1 MNLSIIFLFQ
11 IIITVFVSILA
22 TIYDVKCNIVPLKL
36 TRSLLFFGLISNL
49 ILSLISN
56 NIKFILASFISML
69 ITYGVTYLLWEL
81 KIWGGGDVK
90 LFTAIATVIP
100 TGLNIDILNI
110 FPKLSIYPF
119 SFSVIIN
126 SILVSFP
133 FLTIFLIKLTL
144 KNETFQKNPF
154 YMITLLNIENL
165 INLIHTNMNKTIP
178 IKNLQEGNIINN
190 YYFNNKHIKKLIE
203 EENGNLEVYENKNK
217 GYNYYFKSISA
228 AGITQK
234 EMYLFKIM
242 SDQKLIS
249 DKISIKISY
258 PFTPAILIGLLI
270 TIFYGD
276 IIMILTKNLAL
287 VI

>member
-1 MNLSIIFLFQ
+1 
-11 IIITVFVSILA
+11 
-22 TIYDVKCNIVPLKL
+22 
-36 TRSLLFFGLISNL
+36 
-49 ILSLISN
+49 
-56 NIKFILASFISML
+56 
-69 ITYGVTYLLWEL
+69 
-81 KIWGGGDVK
+81 
-90 LFTAIATVIP
+90 
-100 TGLNIDILNI
+100 
-110 FPKLSIYPF
+110 
-119 SFSVIIN
+119 
-126 SILVSFP
+126 
-133 FLTIFLIKLTL
+133 
-144 KNETFQKNPF
+144 
-154 YMITLLNIENL
+154 
-165 INLIHTNMNKTIP
+165 MNKTIP

-234 EMYLFKIM
+234 EMYLIKIM